1 MKKHSSLLSRIDK
14 ARVISTQEIA
24 SRAKRGIQAY
34 IKAMIHE
41 GKKFDELSVHLA
53 DGTAALTIGRIGLS
67 ATNPTGL
74 ACSRGCSFCCIL
86 TGDDGGTIS
95 EKEAKSLYFAL
106 IPFAK
111 QPDGRSW
118 HPKACPSLNPKTLEC
133 RAYGARPMICRS
145 YISTNVEACKKISD
159 GKTAD
164 GPGTLAPYHTYL
176 ASLGISRLVLKGL
189 KRVATYSMF
198 RLASEAVSGSAL
210 DEALHNSRH
219 AASELD
225 AELKRSKKDLLKVR

>member
-145 YISTNVEACKKISD
+145 YIPTNVEACKKISD

-164 GPGTLAPYHTYL
+164 GPGTLAPYNTYL
-176 ASLGISRLVLKGL
+176 ASLGISRLVLRGV
-189 KRVATYSMF
+189 KRVATYSIF
-198 RLASEAVSGSAL
+198 RLASEAVSGTAM
-210 DEALHNSRH
+210 DEALS
-219 AASELD
+219 
-225 AELKRSKKDLLKVR
+225 